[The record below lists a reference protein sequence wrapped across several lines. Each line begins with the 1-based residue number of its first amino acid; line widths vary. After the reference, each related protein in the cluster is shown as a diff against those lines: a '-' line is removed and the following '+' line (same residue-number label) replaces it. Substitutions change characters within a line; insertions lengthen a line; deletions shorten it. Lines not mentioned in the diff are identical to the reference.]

1 MTVKQTYD
9 ELRACGGVASF
20 SEATLSAN
28 STVIVVVNRFLSGS
42 STGQSRKRVAVPSF
56 VELGASQ
63 HARRLAG
70 FALRQLQNCLE
81 PQQQAV
87 NAIFTN

>member
-1 MTVKQTYD
+1 MTVEQTYD
-9 ELRACGGVASF
+9 ELRACGVASF

-63 HARRLAG
+63 HARRLVGSQASH
-70 FALRQLQNCLE
+70 FASCKIVSSRSSK
-81 PQQQAV
+81 P
-87 NAIFTN
+87 